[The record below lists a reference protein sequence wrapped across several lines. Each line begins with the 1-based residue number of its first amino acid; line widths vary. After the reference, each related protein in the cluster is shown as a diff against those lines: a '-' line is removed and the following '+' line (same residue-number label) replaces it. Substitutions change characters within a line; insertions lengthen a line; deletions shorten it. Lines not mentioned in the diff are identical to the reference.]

1 VLSLSGSCKIVF
13 FDRNIIR
20 RNWKNIN
27 ETPLKKAGLLVRKIA
42 RGSIRRVSPTN
53 LNPSPAGTPPR
64 SRSPGGEFK
73 LIYSVPSWDG
83 GSVVVG
89 MVGFG
94 GARPI
99 PGLEEHG
106 GRVQRRV
113 FRNFKKRKKN
123 KKLSSSEINKQY
135 TKRRERRKDRRK
147 NQIKSRLQMPTQM
160 VTYPERPFM
169 RPALR
174 IARPKIPMLY
184 QGVLG
189 GNPIR

>member
-1 VLSLSGSCKIVF
+1 MLSLSGSAKIVF

-42 RGSIRRVSPTN
+42 RGSIRRVSPSN

-64 SRSPGGEFK
+64 SRSPAGEFK
-73 LIYSVPSWDG
+73 LIYSVPSWEG
-83 GSVVVG
+83 SSVVVG

-106 GRVQRRV
+106 GRVRRRV
-113 FRNFKKRKKN
+113 FTRLKGRKKKN
-123 KKLSSSEINKQY
+123 RKMSPSEVNDAYARRKK
-135 TKRRERRKDRRK
+135 RRKDRRWK
-147 NQIKSRLQMPTQM
+147 KDSLNTPMRSVK
-160 VTYPERPFM
+160 YPARPFM
-169 RPALR
+169 SRALNV
-174 IARPKIPMLY
+174 ALPKIPWLWSHS
-184 QGVLG
+184 VG
-189 GNPIR
+189 GGYVT